1 MEANRMATTKKKKS
15 PGKKKVNPSKV
26 RLRDLDARKGKVAGG
41 GQMGG
46 GFSGFSGVIKP
57 R

>member
-1 MEANRMATTKKKKS
+1 MATTKKKKS
-15 PGKKKVNPSKV
+15 PGKKKIRASKV
-26 RLRDLDARKGKVAGG
+26 RLRDLDARTGKVAGG

-46 GFSGFSGVIKP
+46 GFSGGFSGVIKP

>member
-1 MEANRMATTKKKKS
+1 MATTKKKKS
-15 PGKKKVNPSKV
+15 PGKKKIRASKV

-41 GQMGG
+41 GQMGYSG
-46 GFSGFSGVIKP
+46 GGFSGVIKP

>member
-1 MEANRMATTKKKKS
+1 MATPKKKKS
-15 PGKKKVNPSKV
+15 QGKKKIRASKV

-41 GQMGG
+41 GQMGYG
-46 GFSGFSGVIKP
+46 TGGFSGVIKP

>member
-1 MEANRMATTKKKKS
+1 MATTKKKKS

-41 GQMGG
+41 GFGG
-46 GFSGFSGVIKP
+46 GLSGGGFSGVIKP